1 MQTDFKLYK
10 VDMKYIRNL
19 HNIDD
24 KVLSVSPQAG
34 KDNRVFVGIVTICGI
49 HKYCI
54 PLSSPKEKHKKMKN
68 SMDFSKI
75 EINGKLLGV
84 LNFNLMIPIEEDQ
97 LQLVNTTIFKRDR
110 ENIKYYKRLC
120 VQELEWCRINSE
132 VICNKANV
140 LYKKYISSEPFSG
153 RNRCLNFPKL
163 ESECEKY
170 NSKMKRGTDW
180 TSLYRN
186 YHNSKESSASTH
198 ICIFP
203 SRYSLVYSSGSSI
216 ARAFKAH
223 SEHGVVFNPSS
234 ALLQSTRKK

>member
-1 MQTDFKLYK
+1 MVSPTAKWTAKSVSNSNGVTTQMAMRKRIAIFHFIGNCNSVDHLGNVPLPDDAIYTRRYMQTDFKLYK

-34 KDNRVFVGIVTICGI
+34 KDNRVFIGIVIVCGS

-54 PLSSPKEKHKKMKN
+54 PLSSPKEKHKNMKN

-75 EINGKLLGV
+75 EVNGKLLGV

-97 LQLVNTTIFKRDR
+97 LQLVDTTIFKRDR
-110 ENIKYYKRLC
+110 ENIRYYKKLC
-120 VQELEWCRINSE
+120 TLELEWCQTNNE

-140 LYKKYISSEPFSG
+140 LYKKYLSNEPFAG

-163 ESECEKY
+163 EAECEKY
-170 NSKMKRGTDW
+170 NLKIKKGT
-180 TSLYRN
+180 N
-186 YHNSKESSASTH
+186 
-198 ICIFP
+198 
-203 SRYSLVYSSGSSI
+203 
-216 ARAFKAH
+216 
-223 SEHGVVFNPSS
+223 
-234 ALLQSTRKK
+234 

>member
-24 KVLSVSPQAG
+24 KVLSVSPQTG
-34 KDNRVFVGIVTICGI
+34 KDNRVFVGIVIICGI

-54 PLSSPKEKHKKMKN
+54 PFLSPKEKHKKMKN

-75 EINGKLLGV
+75 EVNGKLLGV
-84 LNFNLMIPIEEDQ
+84 LNFNLMIPIEEEQ
-97 LQLVNTTIFKRDR
+97 LQLVDTTIFKRDR

-120 VQELEWCRINSE
+120 AQELEWCQTNSE

-140 LYKKYISSEPFSG
+140 LYKKYISNDSFAS

-163 ESECEKY
+163 EEECEKY
-170 NSKMKRGTDW
+170 NSKIKRGT
-180 TSLYRN
+180 N
-186 YHNSKESSASTH
+186 
-198 ICIFP
+198 
-203 SRYSLVYSSGSSI
+203 
-216 ARAFKAH
+216 
-223 SEHGVVFNPSS
+223 
-234 ALLQSTRKK
+234 